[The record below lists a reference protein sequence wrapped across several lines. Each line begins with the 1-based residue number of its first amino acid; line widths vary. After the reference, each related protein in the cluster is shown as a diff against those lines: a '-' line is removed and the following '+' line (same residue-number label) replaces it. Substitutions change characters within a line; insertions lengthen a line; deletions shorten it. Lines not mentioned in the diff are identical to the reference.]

1 MSREHPDLLA
11 LLEGRLS
18 PEQAAAARRH
28 LESCPACRE
37 EERQLR
43 ATLESLEGVLE
54 PVRRALSE
62 AGAREEALAEALG
75 PEDEPELAPEEVVPE
90 LPPEL
95 RRRLRG
101 GEEKG
106 TLASRLQ
113 RSLEVVAGLGREAA
127 RRAAERI
134 LGGEAMP
141 AAAPAIRRDAAEVD
155 QEDESEP
162 EGEERGE

>member
-1 MSREHPDLLA
+1 M
-11 LLEGRLS
+11 
-18 PEQAAAARRH
+18 
-28 LESCPACRE
+28 
-37 EERQLR
+37 
-43 ATLESLEGVLE
+43 
-54 PVRRALSE
+54 RRALPE

-75 PEDEPELAPEEVVPE
+75 PEEEPELAPEELVPE
-90 LPPEL
+90 LPLEL

-106 TLASRLQ
+106 TLASRLP

-141 AAAPAIRRDAAEVD
+141 AAAPAIRRDAAEVA
-155 QEDESEP
+155 QEGESEP
-162 EGEERGE
+162 EGEEGGE